1 MCLAVPMKLIE
12 VSGAAAVAELDGA
25 RQEVDVSLVDRAR
38 PGDYV
43 IVHAG
48 FAIERL
54 DPDEADERLALFEQL
69 ADDWAAQTGAAPAEA
84 GPEAR

>member
-12 VSGAAAVAELDGA
+12 VNADEGIVETNGVRRSVNLTLLENI
-25 RQEVDVSLVDRAR
+25 E
-38 PGDYV
+38 PGDYI

-54 DPDEADERLALFEQL
+54 DPDYAKEVEEIWKELE
-69 ADDWAAQTGAAPAEA
+69 PI
-84 GPEAR
+84 